1 MSEYLVRGALL
12 TCDFGSHARKLNLP
26 LSHGI
31 YIKEKAQIL
40 EDDCIVDDNISYFG
54 VCTCETPP
62 CDTETVTLQKYGDA
76 GKDGATITGC
86 KCCPEIIGKWRD
98 CMERNMYAGNVK
110 TVTTES
116 YLVCKHGGLIQPVS
130 SGQEEEE

>member
-1 MSEYLVRGALL
+1 M
-12 TCDFGSHARKLNLP
+12 
-26 LSHGI
+26 
-31 YIKEKAQIL
+31 

-54 VCTCETPP
+54 GCTCETPP

-86 KCCPEIIGKWRD
+86 KRCPEIIGKWRD
-98 CMERNMYAGNVK
+98 CMERNIYGGNVK
-110 TVTTES
+110 TVTTDS
-116 YLVCKHGGLIQPVS
+116 YLVCKYGGLIQPVS